1 MSLYPQRFS
10 HIWILPGGGVC
21 GVIFKKKMQA
31 ACNKNGFC
39 CFFCEAVKTNGF
51 KPKAEYVI
59 HTVRPIDKLQRDKIV
74 SYMKKKQK

>member
-1 MSLYPQRFS
+1 MRYLR
-10 HIWILPGGGVC
+10 
-21 GVIFKKKMQA
+21 KKCRRRAIKTPFA
-31 ACNKNGFC
+31 V
-39 CFFCEAVKTNGF
+39 FFGEAVKTNGF